1 MACLVDSGFSLGCF
15 TAAGARRVLIGTY
28 DGSAT
33 FDSTTD
39 DSIIEAITTT
49 STYFVFEQEIETAS
63 LSQTVSVN
71 RQGGSVKF
79 EQTVSLALQ
88 GLTPETRKAFQ
99 MLAVAPLHVIIEDA
113 NGQYWL
119 VGQENGARVS
129 SAEFSTGVAMD
140 DNVGATIELLG
151 IEAVAARNVDSVL
164 IDPLVNP
171 V

>member
-1 MACLVDSGFSLGCF
+1 MPCIIDSGYSLGCF
-15 TAAGARRVLIGTY
+15 SAAGARRVLIATY
-28 DGSAT
+28 DGAAT
-33 FDSTTD
+33 FESTTD
-39 DSIIEAITTT
+39 DSIIEAITTS
-49 STYFVFEQEIETAS
+49 STFFVYEQEIETAS

-88 GLTPETRKAFQ
+88 GLSPEVRGNFES
-99 MLAVAPLHVIIEDA
+99 LAKAPLHVILEDA

-129 SAEFSTGVAMD
+129 TAEFSTGVAMD
-140 DNVGATIELLG
+140 DNVGATLELLG
-151 IEAVAARNVDSVL
+151 VEGVAARSVDPSL
-164 IDPLVNP
+164 IADLLAV